1 MATKHSNLTGESVER
16 ILGILQKYDL
26 FEKRRSCVG
35 LQLWPLRCSKLW
47 RICNKDIVFARVVKG
62 LGWKR
67 KKGNIREIE
76 IRNGFP
82 GDIKP
87 SSFSFF
93 FLFCHHHNHQ
103 FSCLKIWRFAA
114 NWHVVKNI
122 DGVATST
129 PPCEYLELMKEIV
142 SFENLW
148 LWTWDYLLKNLL
160 LQCLIL
166 DFLISRL
173 ALILFQR
180 NYRNILIFVKINFP
194 IMLNIKIII

>member
-1 MATKHSNLTGESVER
+1 MGLLKWRRSIQTSLVNLSRGFSESYK
-16 ILGILQKYDL
+16 GT

-47 RICNKDIVFARVVKG
+47 RICNKDIAFARVVKG
-62 LGWKR
+62 LEWKR
-67 KKGNIREIE
+67 KKGNTREIE

-82 GDIKP
+82 GDTKP
-87 SSFSFF
+87 SFFFFF

-129 PPCEYLELMKEIV
+129 PPCEYLELMKEIIPL
-142 SFENLW
+142 SKIFDFEPTGIICWN
-148 LWTWDYLLKNLL
+148 
-160 LQCLIL
+160 
-166 DFLISRL
+166 
-173 ALILFQR
+173 
-180 NYRNILIFVKINFP
+180 NYYYNV
-194 IMLNIKIII
+194 